1 MRYLFI
7 LFNLFKG
14 YIYKDFKEKNKA
26 IITYLESLNE
36 KDLINLASEYINNK
50 NNLKIEI
57 EGNELI
63 LNENH
68 IKFEKN
74 EINITEEKYIP
85 GVIEPSFGIGRIVYC
100 VLEHCFGI
108 REKDEKRTL
117 FKFPP
122 VVAPYKV
129 SVLPLIH
136 SEEILKYVEPISK

>member
-1 MRYLFI
+1 MTEE
-7 LFNLFKG
+7 
-14 YIYKDFKEKNKA
+14 DKEKYVAEYEANKS
-26 IITYLESLNE
+26 I
-36 KDLINLASEYINNK
+36 KVQ
-50 NNLKIEI
+50 I
-57 EGNELI
+57 EGEEIVLT
-63 LNENH
+63 EAH
-68 IKFEKN
+68 VKFERS
-74 EINITEEKYIP
+74 EINVTEEKFIP

-136 SEEILKYVEPISK
+136 TEEMLKFVEPVSKKTF

>member
-1 MRYLFI
+1 MTEEER
-7 LFNLFKG
+7 
-14 YIYKDFKEKNKA
+14 EKFTIEFEANKS
-26 IITYLESLNE
+26 I
-36 KDLINLASEYINNK
+36 
-50 NNLKIEI
+50 KIQIEAQEI
-57 EGNELI
+57 VLTDV
-63 LNENH
+63 H
-68 IKFEKN
+68 VKFERTEVN
-74 EINITEEKYIP
+74 VTEEKFIP

-136 SEEILKYVEPISK
+136 TEEMLKYVEPVSKTFLFAIILF

>member
-1 MRYLFI
+1 MAT
-7 LFNLFKG
+7 
-14 YIYKDFKEKNKA
+14 EWETSNKT
-26 IITYLESLNE
+26 I
-36 KDLINLASEYINNK
+36 KINIDGSEVV
-50 NNLKIEI
+50 LT
-57 EGNELI
+57 
-63 LNENH
+63 ENH
-68 IKFEKN
+68 IKFERSEVN
-74 EINITEEKYIP
+74 VTEEKFVP

-136 SEEILKYVEPISK
+136 SEEMLKFVEPVSKLNFLEFIK

>member
-1 MRYLFI
+1 LDE
-7 LFNLFKG
+7 NN
-14 YIYKDFKEKNKA
+14 KEKLA
-26 IITYLESLNE
+26 LEYE
-36 KDLINLASEYINNK
+36 KNNK
-50 NNLKIEI
+50 TINILIDEKQI
-57 EGNELI
+57 I

-68 IKFEKN
+68 LKFE
-74 EINITEEKYIP
+74 EIEIKVTEEKFIP

-129 SVLPLIH
+129 SILPLIH
-136 SEEILKYVEPISK
+136 TEEMLKFVEPLSKNILINFIKISKNIYNIIHLIKLD